1 MCASGQKMADLLQKV
16 EQKVYP
22 VANKIVLLIGTNDIL
37 QVGFIWKA
45 RVAFSDQWRQNWVFM
60 FINLIF
66 MDPCIVV

>member
-1 MCASGQKMADLLQKV
+1 MADLLQKV